1 MKKEQ
6 LTIKISIEKNG
17 YCNVEIKNNDLISSV
32 GANTP
37 MQLLGLLFREIITD
51 VKLKRKINNW
61 IVRIDKD
68 HSEVI
73 DELMY
78 EKFEEVADF
87 ATNVKKS
94 LYK

>member
-1 MKKEQ
+1 MKQQ

-17 YCNVEIKNNDLISSV
+17 YCNVEIKNNDLVSSV

>member
-1 MKKEQ
+1 MEKQ
-6 LTIKISIEKNG
+6 LTIKINIEKNG
-17 YCNVEIKNNDLISSV
+17 YCDVEIKNNDLVSSV

-37 MQLLGLLFREIITD
+37 MQLLGLLFQEIITD
-51 VKLKRKINNW
+51 VKLKRKIDNW

>member
-17 YCNVEIKNNDLISSV
+17 YCNVEIKNNDLVSSV